1 MQRRIR
7 YLSDNIVR
15 NELCYEVLSMYDIL
29 PPLTKCNPSLFQSDT
44 YLSEEAFFTESFLFN
59 TVIIDE
65 GHRLKNV
72 NSKLCKVSKSGLS
85 Q

>member
-15 NELCYEVLSMYDIL
+15 MSCVMKFFLCITSSQ
-29 PPLTKCNPSLFQSDT
+29 LTKCNPSLFQSDT

-72 NSKLCKVSKSGLS
+72 NSKLCKVSK
-85 Q
+85 